1 MKKYQDKIAIVTGGA
16 SGLGR
21 ALCEQLG
28 ARGAMVIVAD
38 INAAGAATVSESIL
52 ASGGKARASHLDVT
66 SEEDVRKLIDQTAAK
81 QGRLDYLFNIAG
93 FAIQGEAR
101 DMNLDHWRRILDVN
115 LFGVIYGTTAAYT
128 RMVQQGFGHI
138 VNMSSLLGIVGFG
151 LSAAYATAKHA
162 IVGLS
167 TSLRAEGA
175 DLGVKVSVV
184 CPGFVETGLYAA
196 ATITCA
202 DKEEFYAQVPFKKMA
217 AAPAAREI
225 LKGVARNQAIIVFPS
240 SARVLWRLH
249 RLNPNSMDMA
259 NRSIVRKFRK
269 IRRAP

>member
-1 MKKYQDKIAIVTGGA
+1 MNNYRNKIAIVTGGA

-28 ARGAMVIVAD
+28 ERGARAVVAD
-38 INAAGAATVSESIL
+38 INAAGATRVCKGIL
-52 ASGGKARASHLDVT
+52 ASGGKAEASQLDVT
-66 SEEDVRKLIDQTAAK
+66 SEEDVRKLIDQTVAK
-81 QGRLDYLFNIAG
+81 HGRLDYMFNIAG

-101 DMNLDHWRRILDVN
+101 DMGLDHWRRILDVD
-115 LFGVIYGTTAAYT
+115 LYGVIYGTTAAYA

-151 LSAAYATAKHA
+151 LSVAYATAKHA

-196 ATITCA
+196 ATITGA
-202 DKEEFYAQVPFKKMA
+202 DKEEFYAQVPFKKMHV
-217 AAPAAREI
+217 APAAREI
-225 LKGVARNQAIIVFPS
+225 LKGVDRNKSIIVFPAH
-240 SARVLWRLH
+240 ARVLWRLQ

-259 NRSIVRKFRK
+259 NRSMVRKFRK

>member
-1 MKKYQDKIAIVTGGA
+1 MNKYKDKTAIVTGGA

-28 ARGAMVIVAD
+28 ERGAMVIVAD
-38 INAAGAATVSESIL
+38 INTAGATTVCEGIL
-52 ASGGKARASHLDVT
+52 ASGGKSMASHLDVT
-66 SEEDVRKLIDQTAAK
+66 SEEQVRKLVDETAAK
-81 QGRLDYLFNIAG
+81 QGRLDYMFNIAG

-101 DMNLDHWRRILDVN
+101 DMNLEHWRRILDVN
-115 LFGVIYGTTAAYT
+115 LFGVIYGTTVAYG

-151 LSAAYATAKHA
+151 LSVAYATAKHA

-175 DLGVKVSVV
+175 ELGVKVSVV

-202 DKEEFYAQVPFKKMA
+202 DKEEFYAQVPFKKMEVTS
-217 AAPAAREI
+217 AAREI
-225 LKGVARNQAIIVFPS
+225 LKGVERNKGIIVFPS
-240 SARVLWRLH
+240 YARVLWRLQ

-259 NRSIVRKFRK
+259 NRSMLRKFRK
-269 IRRAP
+269 IRREP